1 VRVRV
6 GIAGGGTDRSPNALK
21 KKIKKARK
29 NNESVG
35 DNQ

>member
-21 KKIKKARK
+21 NKKKKEKR
-29 NNESVG
+29 NNDSVG